1 MSNISTTNIDTSP
14 VFIEQGTFEDGVLTL
29 AGAATVKAG
38 TILAVDSSTQKYVL
52 FVKGGN
58 TNENGIPKAVLTY
71 DLVATGAGDRPVRVG
86 LAGDVRLD
94 KLIINADG
102 DNSNVDKTVMDQL
115 RDYGI
120 VVRTVKNLSSLD
132 NQ

>member
-14 VFIEQGTFEDGVLTL
+14 VFIEQGIFEDGVLTL

-71 DLVATGAGDRPVRVG
+71 DLVVTGAGDQPVRVG

-102 DNSNVDKTVMDQL
+102 DNSNIDKTVMDQL